1 MEQSKALPGIERL
14 LFNREAGSEDLRAP
28 YLCSGLRYA
37 LLFADALIP
46 LLDTEFGVSIS
57 AFNNAKDSGLFFH
70 EEVHR
75 LAAKVMSHPVAGGP
89 MLYIGRSED
98 FEFPSRLAKDNLEPI
113 CFEEAE
119 IPKYA
124 LVVAQHFATQTR

>member
-14 LFNREAGSEDLRAP
+14 LFNRKADSEDQRAP

-37 LLFADALIP
+37 LLFADALVP

-70 EEVHR
+70 DEVHR
-75 LAAKVMSHPVAGGP
+75 RAAKVMSHPVAGGV
-89 MLYIGRSED
+89 MLYVGRSED
-98 FEFPSRLAKDNLEPI
+98 FEFPSRMAKDTLEPI
-113 CFEEAE
+113 CFGEVE

-124 LVVAQHFATQTR
+124 QVVAQHFAAQDR